1 MAVTAWVTYS
11 REMEHPHI
19 AAVDV
24 VEGGVVVTY
33 DDASLAFYE
42 ESVLLTHLHGT
53 PKREE
58 AAQKTAQATQPRR
71 AMSVGSVRQ
80 GTKRERRTRVA

>member
-1 MAVTAWVTYS
+1 
-11 REMEHPHI
+11 METPHI

-42 ESVLLTHLHGT
+42 ESVLLAHLQAV
-53 PKREE
+53 PERDE
-58 AAQKTAQATQPRR
+58 AAPAERGKATR
-71 AMSVGSVRQ
+71 AMSVGV
-80 GTKRERRTRVA
+80 TKRGGKRESRVRAA